1 MPSKKWCGNYFSDA
15 KNMYDVLAFIFM
27 MVWSGLL
34 GMMVSR
40 IKEKDRG
47 NVMEY
52 VPVVLMGV
60 LGLVIFLWLLR

>member
-1 MPSKKWCGNYFSDA
+1 
-15 KNMYDVLAFIFM
+15 MYDILAFVFM

-40 IKEKDRG
+40 IKEKERG

-52 VPVVLMGV
+52 VPVVLTGV